1 MMRGQH
7 PPRLLQAHAQSS
19 AQRGIVLLT
28 VLVMLAIASAW
39 TTYAWRQV
47 FWQQRMLHSQ
57 GLEQMAWQAAEAGGL
72 EVRHRMGVHIGLNPG
87 LHITAGL
94 PAINT
99 PQPLPG
105 VPSSHWQISAIH
117 TLVSTKPHTQA
128 IRMAISGQ
136 IHDPQHSG
144 QQIAQAQLLLDIEST
159 TTGLHITR
167 WQRVYPR

>member
-1 MMRGQH
+1 MSLPQCILN
-7 PPRLLQAHAQSS
+7 LLQAPSQSS
-19 AQRGIVLLT
+19 AQRGVVLLT

-39 TTYAWRQV
+39 ATYAWRQV

-72 EVRHRMGVHIGLNPG
+72 EVRHRMGMHIGLNPG

-105 VPSSHWQISAIH
+105 APSSHWQISAVH
-117 TLVSTKPHTQA
+117 TLVSTKPHTEA
-128 IRMAISGQ
+128 LRIAISGQ
-136 IHDPQHSG
+136 INDPQDSG
-144 QQIAQAQLLLDIEST
+144 QKIAQAQVIVDIEST
-159 TTGLHITR
+159 PTGLHITR
-167 WQRVYPR
+167 WQRVYAR